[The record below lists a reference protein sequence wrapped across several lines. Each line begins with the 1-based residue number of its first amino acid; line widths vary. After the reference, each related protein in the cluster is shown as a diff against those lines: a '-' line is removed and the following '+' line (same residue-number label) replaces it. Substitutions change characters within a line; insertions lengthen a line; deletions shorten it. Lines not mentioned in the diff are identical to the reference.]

1 MKTKAEIEK
10 EIGDF
15 LAKEAELLGGRK
27 PPWVPVD
34 SQSLTTS
41 HQVNNEAFSGGG
53 HKSVS
58 NTREALPQELIEK
71 PASVTASNSS
81 SMLHNSS
88 QCLVVSAP

>member
-10 EIGDF
+10 EIEAFFCHACLDGKPATEASPDPHYCQGCYDF

-34 SQSLTTS
+34 SQSLATS

-53 HKSVS
+53 HKSG
-58 NTREALPQELIEK
+58 Q
-71 PASVTASNSS
+71 
-81 SMLHNSS
+81 
-88 QCLVVSAP
+88 